1 MQCDGGRIG
10 AAQLA
15 GVVEMYARRLTT
27 QRRLTAQVAEAI
39 VASGWARAVL
49 ARSTAVHHCLGAS
62 RDCGAGELRTVE
74 AVGAAGGVADAVV
87 ESQLREAM
95 K

>member
-1 MQCDGGRIG
+1 
-10 AAQLA
+10 
-15 GVVEMYARRLTT
+15 MYARRLTT

-49 ARSTAVHHCLGAS
+49 VRSTAVHHCAGAS
-62 RDCGAGELRTVE
+62 RDCGGGEPRRVE
-74 AVGAAGGVADAVV
+74 AVGAAGSVSDAVV